1 MPTLTEVRRK
11 VTALDHLRI
20 GDLVEARQLRGSS
33 LYRGEVDIVV
43 PEQGILWILHGS
55 LKERI
60 LLDASEYE
68 LSQCFPPRAARS
80 RATTRS
86 AASTSLSV

>member
-11 VTALDHLRI
+11 VTTLDHLRI

-33 LYRGEVDIVV
+33 VYRGEVDIVV
-43 PEQGILWILHGS
+43 PEQGLLWILHGS
-55 LKERI
+55 LRTRI
-60 LLDASEYE
+60 LLEASEYE
-68 LSQCFPPRAARS
+68 LSQCFPSRAARLQ
-80 RATTRS
+80 ATPRS